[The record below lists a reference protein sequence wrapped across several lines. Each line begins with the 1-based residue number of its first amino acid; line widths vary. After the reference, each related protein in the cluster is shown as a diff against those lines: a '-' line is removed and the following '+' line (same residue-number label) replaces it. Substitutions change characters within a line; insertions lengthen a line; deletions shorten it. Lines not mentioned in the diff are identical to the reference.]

1 MYKHEYTRKKLKDD
15 QGMALDSRY
24 VTTTSLEEIFVDKDS
39 GELLANGTLT
49 FYEDDNRAVPKLV
62 YELTGAPPNYT
73 YTAFPNPITLSSV
86 GTVQDNGGTNTPIYY
101 FPFDANGDVQLYYIV
116 AKNEDGVVQFTR
128 EGFPNTTNGGGIPAN
143 IIDQNTNTA
152 ILASGFT
159 YICDNGNVLI
169 TFSLPA
175 LATLGDI
182 YTIVGG
188 SLGGW
193 TVDQNALQTIHMGN
207 QDTTIGIAGGIASTN
222 RYDCVIIQCVQA
234 NSSFVIRGAQ
244 GNIAII

>member
-1 MYKHEYTRKKLKDD
+1 MEKLKDD

-24 VTTTSLEEIFVDKDS
+24 VTTTSLEEIFVDKDT
-39 GELLANGTLT
+39 GELLANGTIT

-101 FPFDANGDVQLYYIV
+101 FPYDANGDVQLYYIV
-116 AKNEDGVVQFTR
+116 VKNSDGVVQFTR
-128 EGFPNTTNGGGIPAN
+128 EGFPNTTSGGGLPSN
-143 IIDQNTNTA
+143 IIDQDTNAA

-159 YICDNGNVLI
+159 YISDNGAVLI
-169 TFSLPA
+169 TYSLPA
-175 LATLGDI
+175 LADLGDV

-188 SLGGW
+188 SSGGW
-193 TVDQNALQTIHMGN
+193 QVAQNALQTIHLGN
-207 QDTTIGIAGGIASTN
+207 QSTTTGAAGGLVFTN
-222 RYDCVIIQCVQA
+222 RYDCITIQCVVA
-234 NSSFVIRGAQ
+234 NTDFIVRAAQ
-244 GNIAII
+244 GNITIV